1 MSYNRMVSFIAKN
14 QHNFCLSMIFPPPPT
29 GLWWRVSCVQ
39 RSRSSLPEPGTPI
52 NFIIGTVPNRRDQD
66 AILTLTTPYQDV
78 LSRLKIVNIYFSYKQ
93 STCSIQNTQAT
104 KLFRIISN
112 ILF

>member
-1 MSYNRMVSFIAKN
+1 
-14 QHNFCLSMIFPPPPT
+14 MIFPPPPT